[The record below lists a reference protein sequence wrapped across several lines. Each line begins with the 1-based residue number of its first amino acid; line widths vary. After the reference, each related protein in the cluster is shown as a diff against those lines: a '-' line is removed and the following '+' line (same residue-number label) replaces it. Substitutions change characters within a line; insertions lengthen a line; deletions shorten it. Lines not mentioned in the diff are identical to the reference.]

1 MRGKSERTAAVAALV
16 LGLVTLTGAASAAP
30 VPVLVTTDGRTEC
43 TGPLADGGTFLY
55 RYTQSIYRAPV
66 TEELQRRGDRIR
78 MLRARST
85 DIRAVE
91 YFGWGGDVGRDA
103 AGYVQDAPLYET
115 DRLEIRISPEYGQ
128 RIDGDGWSCDL
139 PARFGDAIVTV
150 APTVRPAMGVLR

>member
-1 MRGKSERTAAVAALV
+1 M
-16 LGLVTLTGAASAAP
+16 
-30 VPVLVTTDGRTEC
+30 
-43 TGPLADGGTFLY
+43 Y

-66 TEELQRRGDRIR
+66 TEVLQRRGDRIR

-91 YFGWGGDVGRDA
+91 YFGWGGDVGHDA
-103 AGYVQDAPLYET
+103 AGYVQDAPPYET

-139 PARFGDAIVTV
+139 PARFGDAIVT
-150 APTVRPAMGVLR
+150 ATPAFRPAASVVP